1 MEDNKK
7 KRCCCSRKAKEVNN
21 VHDFPGAAV
30 DVADD
35 ENVSAK
41 AVKAETKEMN
51 NNPRADAE

>member
-7 KRCCCSRKAKEVNN
+7 KRCCCSRKAKEVKD
-21 VHDFPGAAV
+21 VQDFPGAAV

-35 ENVSAK
+35 EKVSAK
-41 AVKAETKEMN
+41 AVKAATKAMN